1 MSEEMNTDKNEI
13 TQDERT
19 MAALAHGSVLLG
31 IVTSGVGGIGVSLLI
46 WLTQREK
53 SPYAAKQAMQSLVY
67 QVVTLLV
74 TMVFWC
80 CWGGLW
86 ILMMMPPLIVNPGA
100 YENAPPPGM
109 WVGLSLMCIPF
120 AAWAL
125 TILYGLWAAI
135 RCMAGD
141 NFKYVVIG
149 NWLERQES
157 L

>member
-1 MSEEMNTDKNEI
+1 MDEKTKAVEGSPAQEE
-13 TQDERT
+13 RV

-31 IVTSGVGGIGVSLLI
+31 IFTSGVGGIGASLVI

-53 SPYAAKQAMQSLVY
+53 SPYAAKQAIQALVY
-67 QVVTLLV
+67 QVATLLI
-74 TMVFWC
+74 TMLFWC

-86 ILMMMPPLIVNPGA
+86 MLLMMPALIANPDA
-100 YENAPPPGM
+100 YQNAPPPGM
-109 WVGLSLMCIPF
+109 WVGLGLMCIPF

-141 NFKYVVIG
+141 DFKYVVIG

-157 L
+157 V